1 MGDAKTLAGEDE
13 GMTVTDYFEL
23 TQWGLLA
30 YLVADSHLTNRIIK
44 EQADLSMTITDK
56 IKVLWE
62 RLK

>member
-1 MGDAKTLAGEDE
+1 
-13 GMTVTDYFEL
+13 MTVTDYFEL